1 MGKHITHKST
11 PEGRLLTIER
21 RAARGL
27 KYGGA
32 L

>member
-1 MGKHITHKST
+1 VSKHQTHKST
-11 PEGRLLTIER
+11 PEGRALTIER

>member
-1 MGKHITHKST
+1 MGKHQTHKST
-11 PEGRLLTIER
+11 PEGRTLTIER
-21 RAARGL
+21 RAARDA